1 MKPTK
6 VLLWVD
12 EMGSIV
18 CVAKN
23 GNDCVGQ
30 HQHIRNADRVQPA
43 EWGCMRR
50 STTAQEGRVN
60 MKTILVTVA
69 TSLVMFAAA
78 ARAADD
84 TEALI
89 ALDKQWGES
98 VVKGDKTVSEKLLA
112 DKVVSVDENGVMGK
126 EAMLADLKPAPAGTR
141 YEPTSFKVT
150 FLNPDT
156 AIMTHGT
163 KGAAAHYSLHVW
175 ARKGGTWQIVATS
188 MTNAKSAK

>member
-1 MKPTK
+1 
-6 VLLWVD
+6 
-12 EMGSIV
+12 
-18 CVAKN
+18 
-23 GNDCVGQ
+23 
-30 HQHIRNADRVQPA
+30 
-43 EWGCMRR
+43 
-50 STTAQEGRVN
+50 

-112 DKVVSVDENGVMGK
+112 DKVVSVDENGVIGK
-126 EAMLADLKPAPAGTR
+126 EAMLAGLKAAPAGTR

-163 KGAAAHYSLHVW
+163 KGADAHYSLHVW
-175 ARKGGTWQIVATS
+175 SRKGGTWQIVATS